1 MTRLRRTITAKYP
14 LPACDKAHTP
24 RLDDEIACIVPKGA
38 ETHDRYLSKLQQFA
52 LDALGAICWL
62 YEGLSSEEGISSTKA
77 KEVLETSIA
86 LLGNASAHFS
96 TECRKSVMKCL
107 NKDLRPLCEGKFPDR
122 GPYLFGQDFGPKAK
136 QTDDNIKALKSIS
149 FTRDRFSRP
158 GGSNKGKQP
167 QSCWYIWGKG
177 AGAWEK
183 GAHPHQSV
191 FNRLGPAKSQS
202 KTNKKQTT

>member
-1 MTRLRRTITAKYP
+1 MDSEGEINPFLSEDEQADLLGGTDSEPDQEPDEEDVEPLPAKRARLTSSAKTLDLLRNATAKPLKNDKRRTITAKYP
-14 LPACDKAHTP
+14 LPACDQAHTP

-96 TECRKSVMKCL
+96 TESRKSVMKHL

-122 GPYLFGQDFGPKAK
+122 GPYIFG
-136 QTDDNIKALKSIS
+136 
-149 FTRDRFSRP
+149 
-158 GGSNKGKQP
+158 
-167 QSCWYIWGKG
+167 
-177 AGAWEK
+177 
-183 GAHPHQSV
+183 
-191 FNRLGPAKSQS
+191 
-202 KTNKKQTT
+202 